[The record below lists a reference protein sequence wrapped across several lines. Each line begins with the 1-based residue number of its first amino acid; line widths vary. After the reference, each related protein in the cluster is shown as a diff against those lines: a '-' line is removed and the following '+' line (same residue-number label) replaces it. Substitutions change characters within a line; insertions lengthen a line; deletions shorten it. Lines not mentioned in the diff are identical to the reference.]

1 MLQNG
6 AAVGEGA
13 VHAEQLVATDT
24 VEVTAVGCGDTTSV
38 SRVLATVPGS
48 APPSTATIV
57 NVRYTLP

>member
-1 MLQNG
+1 MFRYG
-6 AAVGEGA
+6 AAVGEGT

-24 VEVTAVGCGDTTSV
+24 VEVTAVGGYTTSV
-38 SRVLATVPGS
+38 SRVFATVLGS